1 MSSGAINQ
9 LSRSLACEWARD
21 NIRTNCVA
29 PGVIR
34 TPLSE
39 DVSAFDLLAYIL
51 IICSLFV
58 LFVFNCIFSSFF

>member
-1 MSSGAINQ
+1 MFYAGAINQ
-9 LSRSLACEWARD
+9 LSRSLACEWAQD

-39 DVSAFDLLAYIL
+39 EVSAFDFLSFFEQRSAFDLLA
-51 IICSLFV
+51 
-58 LFVFNCIFSSFF
+58 

>member
-1 MSSGAINQ
+1 MRSGAINQ
-9 LSRSLACEWARD
+9 LSRSLACEWPLD

-29 PGVIR
+29 PAVIR

-51 IICSLFV
+51 IICSLLV